1 MLLRYRCV
9 STSLS
14 LLFQCDSFVLIYQN
28 SSKLRLEIMKNKTYD
43 AIIIGGG
50 HNGLVTAAYLAKAGK
65 KVLVLERRDNLG
77 GAAATEEIFPGF
89 KINTGAPDAGL
100 LRPEIV
106 AELHLRQHGLDFIE
120 SPVTVFAPQPEGPAL
135 TLYRDPRETRAEIA
149 RFSPA
154 DAEKFPAFMRLVT
167 ALTGLLDHIMTLTP
181 PSLEEASAG
190 DLLPWLKVG
199 LKLKGLGQREMM
211 EFLRVLPMTV
221 KEFLDEWFESEAL
234 KGVLGAAGVT
244 GSMQGPQGSGTA
256 FLMLYHYLGAADG
269 GFKATRFVRGG
280 MGQLSAALV
289 RAAQQYNAEIRT
301 GAEVARIILHDNLDT
316 TPVKAIGVALANG
329 EEIFANAVISNAD
342 PRRTLFGLVGAP
354 NLEPHFVRRIRNM
367 RYRGCTA
374 KINLALSGLPEF
386 ISLPTGNT
394 AADHAYLGGHILISP
409 NLEYLERASDD
420 AKYGRF
426 SAQPYLDV
434 VIPSVLDPS
443 LAPAGQHV
451 MSITM
456 QYAPYHLRQGSG
468 GAGEQGSSP
477 STSSGYGA
485 GEQGSNAWNGQQR
498 QALADTIIDTLAQYA
513 PNLKDIIRHC
523 QILTPLDWEQVYGL
537 TEGSIFHGEM
547 GLDQLMFMRPV
558 PGYGQYRTPI
568 DRLYLCGAGTHPGGG
583 VTGAPGYNA
592 AREILKDWGGR

>member
-1 MLLRYRCV
+1 
-9 STSLS
+9 
-14 LLFQCDSFVLIYQN
+14 
-28 SSKLRLEIMKNKTYD
+28 MKHGQYD

-65 KVLVLERRDNLG
+65 KVLVLERRDSLG
-77 GAAATEEIFPGF
+77 GAAATEEIFSGF
-89 KINTGAPDAGL
+89 KVNTGAPDAGL

-135 TLYRDPRETRAEIA
+135 TLYRDPRETLAEIA

-167 ALTGLLDHIMTLTP
+167 ALTSVLDHIMTLTP

-221 KEFLDEWFESEAL
+221 KEFLDEWFENEAL
-234 KGVLGAAGVT
+234 KGVLGAAGIT
-244 GSMQGPQGSGTA
+244 GMMQGPQSAGTA
-256 FLMLYHYLGAADG
+256 FMMLYHYLGAADG

-280 MGQLSAALV
+280 MGQLSAALGRV
-289 RAAQQYNAEIRT
+289 AQQYNAEIRT

-316 TPVKAIGVALANG
+316 TPVKASGVALANG

-367 RYRGCTA
+367 RYRGCTG
-374 KINLALSGLPEF
+374 KVNLALSGLPEF
-386 ISLPTGNT
+386 TSLTPPHSPPFTGGKGEVE
-394 AADHAYLGGHILISP
+394 YLGGHILISP
-409 NLEYLERASDD
+409 NLEYLERAYDD

-443 LAPAGQHV
+443 LTAAGQHV

-456 QYAPYHLRQGSG
+456 QYAPYHLRQERRG
-468 GAGEQGSSP
+468 GEEARRRADAGKQEDNG
-477 STSSGYGA
+477 
-485 GEQGSNAWNGQQR
+485 WNGQQR

-513 PNLKDIIRHC
+513 PNLKDVIRHC
-523 QILTPLDWEQVYGL
+523 QILTPLDWEQGYGL

-547 GLDQLMFMRPV
+547 GLDQLLFMRPV

-592 AREILKDWGGR
+592 AREILSDLKR